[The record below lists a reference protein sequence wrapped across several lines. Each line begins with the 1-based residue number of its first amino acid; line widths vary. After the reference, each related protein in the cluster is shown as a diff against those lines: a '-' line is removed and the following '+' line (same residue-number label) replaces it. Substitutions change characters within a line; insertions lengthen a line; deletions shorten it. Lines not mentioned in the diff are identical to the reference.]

1 MRRLSKILVAMF
13 AVTFLS
19 DALHLHDASQNYI
32 SYLQDQ
38 QNTVKNKL
46 DALSQKLLSN

>member
-1 MRRLSKILVAMF
+1 MKRIYKIIVAMF

-19 DALHLHDASQNYI
+19 EALHLHDASENYI

-38 QNTVKNKL
+38 QK
-46 DALSQKLLSN
+46 